1 MTNIE
6 PNLLITKEFTRQ
18 IGKKIAKLGSHKTD
32 RVENI
37 TNILGS
43 LIIKVVPIQY
53 YDSELLVGKG

>member
-43 LIIKVVPIQY
+43 LIIKVVPI
-53 YDSELLVGKG
+53 